1 VASILN
7 DFQVSDEPEAVSR
20 RQMLEDIQSFGAR
33 NPPVDVA
40 AYIGKD
46 SSGQFSASKKVSEVH
61 GDRSAGRQ
69 SFTTGDQLGLAHSTR
84 SGQSGE
90 PVQEMANMKVTA
102 IDWNSGSNPMDAW
115 LNQSAI
121 PTLDTHVQEVVEESQ
136 NRQTILEQEQRDL
149 EHLQK
154 VHLCIDADMAPKN
167 YSTQISESELNS
179 AAWPYHRKILDRFP
193 NLPAFLAR
201 RLAEANVCR
210 SNRLKSLRNAAS
222 PVTDQPP
229 LPLVAL
235 EFREASN
242 RSPALQPVELNPRP
256 EPWFSEDPVDGNVL
270 RWSSDEPEA
279 DRGPRNPGPPK
290 QSSNFIG
297 ENKWSDRDRSGIA
310 QNFNPTTP
318 FSSSQPA
325 VEDETKAGDTFHSP
339 PHPARRK
346 RGDAVEHH
354 QESKKQRGEEKETIV
369 QPLHSGLRRLS
380 SGSGSI
386 FHHWTPPSPSGLD
399 DLYGQHKARRSSV
412 CSYTSSHNSSLRGDQ
427 NFDMAYQ
434 TPTFSHKRSAS
445 ACSSYDIEFSSA
457 GLPPPP
463 APQAP
468 DLMEAICD
476 LCGKKLKIRR
486 QRDWQ

>member
-1 VASILN
+1 MASILN
-7 DFQVSDEPEAVSR
+7 DLQVSDEPEAVSR
-20 RQMLEDIQSFGAR
+20 RQMLEDIQSFGSR
-33 NPPVDVA
+33 NPPVDVT

-46 SSGQFSASKKVSEVH
+46 SSGQFLASKKVTEVH
-61 GDRSAGRQ
+61 GDPSAGRQ

-121 PTLDTHVQEVVEESQ
+121 PTLDTHVQEVVEEGQ

-154 VHLCIDADMAPKN
+154 VHLCINADMAPKN
-167 YSTQISESELNS
+167 YSTQISENELNS

-210 SNRLKSLRNAAS
+210 SNRLKSLLNAAS

-318 FSSSQPA
+318 FSSLQPA
-325 VEDETKAGDTFHSP
+325 VEDEMKAEDTFRSH
-339 PHPARRK
+339 PHPAKRR
-346 RGDAVEHH
+346 RVDAVEHH

-369 QPLHSGLRRLS
+369 QL
-380 SGSGSI
+380 
-386 FHHWTPPSPSGLD
+386 SPSYPD

-412 CSYTSSHNSSLRGDQ
+412 CSNTSSRNSSLRGDQ